1 MLKHSSINLAN
12 IKTMKP
18 IYKYLK
24 MYQLDFSKKRIK
36 IRKIKMQSRLKI
48 NFLILKFV
56 QIKIKISHKLERK
69 MKLNKIFNN

>member
-1 MLKHSSINLAN
+1 MLKHSRINLAN

-36 IRKIKMQSRLKI
+36 IKKIKMQSRLKI

-69 MKLNKIFNN
+69 IKLNKIFNN

>member
-36 IRKIKMQSRLKI
+36 IRKIKMQSKLKI

-56 QIKIKISHKLERK
+56 QIKIKIIHKLERK

>member
-36 IRKIKMQSRLKI
+36 IRKIKMQSKLKI